1 MGTFHDDKGE
11 LHGITVAVDTRGKEI
26 LVGRCDTITN
36 TAIILNDADVHE
48 DGAGGKSKAD
58 YLKRAAMFGVF
69 KKHDRVAVPLEAVT
83 SIKRLSEASEPNARD
98 YAEGFSSAAPAAA
111 PAQVAAAEG
120 SSATAT
126 ATKTE
131 TAKQVV
137 ELTESAQAEV
147 KRLVEAEAKAKP
159 GVGLRLGVKGG
170 GCSGLS
176 YKLEFDTKKDGDTV
190 IPYPGFNVFLDKKS
204 TIYLRGVKLDHQKGL
219 AGKGFVFHNPNATNT
234 CGCGESFSV

>member
-1 MGTFHDDKGE
+1 MGTFHDGKGE

-36 TAIILNDADVHE
+36 TAIILNDADIHE

-69 KKHDRVAVPLEAVT
+69 KKHDRVAVPLEAVA
-83 SIKRLSEASEPNARD
+83 SIKRLSEAADPNARD
-98 YAEGFSSAAPAAA
+98 YAEGFSHAAA
-111 PAQVAAAEG
+111 PVPVTAKAEG
-120 SSATAT
+120 GTATAT
-126 ATKTE
+126 AAKTE

-147 KRLVEAEAKAKP
+147 KRLVEAEGKA

>member
-69 KKHDRVAVPLEAVT
+69 KKHDRVAVPLDEVT
-83 SIKRLSEASEPNARD
+83 SIKRLSEASDPSARD
-98 YAEGFSSAAPAAA
+98 YAEGFAHAAPAPAAA
-111 PAQVAAAEG
+111 KAEG
-120 SSATAT
+120 ATATAT

-190 IPYPGFNVFLDKKS
+190 IPYPGFSVFLDKKS